1 MSALAEWT
9 VAQWIGLVGLIVF
22 GSALMYSIVTRQG
35 PPDKRK

>member
-9 VAQWIGLVGLIVF
+9 ITQWIGLLGLILF
-22 GSALMYSIVTRQG
+22 SSALMYSIVTRQG